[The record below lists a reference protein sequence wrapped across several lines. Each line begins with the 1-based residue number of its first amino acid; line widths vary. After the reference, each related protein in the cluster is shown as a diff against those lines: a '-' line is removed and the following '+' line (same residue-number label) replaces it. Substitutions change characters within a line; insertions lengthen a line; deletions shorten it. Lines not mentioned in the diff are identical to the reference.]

1 MRLTEHNTNWTQYI
15 LRRLTEQKCWRL
27 GVEHQT
33 ADVSVM
39 TFDRAVAHQL
49 VWVDQLDWRAFSW
62 NCKYAKYT
70 LEPTGFLHK
79 YSIQLQEKNKKQL
92 ETYQEHTRTHTHTK
106 KKEGHAHFS
115 TQTWCQCCV
124 SYTPHSLH
132 VLRQGCLPSNTNN
145 WDRGHCLQTQITE
158 IGVTAFKHKQ
168 LLRLGSQPSNTNN
181 SRDRGV
187 CLQTQTTPEI
197 EASAFKHK
205 QI

>member
-92 ETYQEHTRTHTHTK
+92 ETYQEHTRTHMHTHTHTHTQK
-106 KKEGHAHFS
+106 KRRDMLTFPHRHGVSVVLATLPILS
-115 TQTWCQCCV
+115 T
-124 SYTPHSLH
+124 S
-132 VLRQGCLPSNTNN
+132 
-145 WDRGHCLQTQITE
+145 WDRGACLQTQTTE
-158 IGVTAFKHKQ
+158 IGVTAFKH
-168 LLRLGSQPSNTNN
+168 R
-181 SRDRGV
+181 
-187 CLQTQTTPEI
+187 
-197 EASAFKHK
+197 
-205 QI
+205 